1 MMNKLDGWE
10 AVWEQAQESPFITPR
25 VKNNACN
32 EIGHPSTHRRNIMTE
47 NTSQTTTIEMP
58 TEPTLEEPTRLQKFV
73 IQHPRAAKIVA
84 ITGAVTAV
92 TGIVLV
98 ANTMRKNSDH
108 LSNAGELSL
117 EALQEMSESVSPT
130 PDTDN

>member
-1 MMNKLDGWE
+1 
-10 AVWEQAQESPFITPR
+10 
-25 VKNNACN
+25 
-32 EIGHPSTHRRNIMTE
+32 MTE
-47 NTSQTTTIEMP
+47 NTSQTTIEMP
-58 TEPTLEEPTRLQKFV
+58 TAEPTLEEAPTRLQKFV